1 MEHLWA
7 PWRMEYILGEEE
19 RGCIFCEKPK
29 QGTDAQNYIL
39 HRGERNFCMLNIYP
53 YNPGH
58 LMVAPYRHVA
68 RLEELNDEELLEHF
82 RLVGRCVSVLRE
94 TVSPSGFNIGINL
107 GKVAGAGVEDHIHT
121 HIVPRWEGDTNFM
134 PVISH
139 TRVLPEAL
147 AETYA
152 RLVAKF

>member
-1 MEHLWA
+1 
-7 PWRMEYILGEEE
+7 MEYILGKKAS
-19 RGCIFCEKPK
+19 GCIFCEKPK
-29 QGTDAQNYIL
+29 QDTDAQNYIL
-39 HRGERNFCMLNIYP
+39 HRGESNFSMLNIYP

-68 RLEELNDEELLEHF
+68 SMEEMNDEELLEHF

-94 TVSPSGFNIGINL
+94 TLSPSGFNIGINL

-139 TRVLPEAL
+139 TRVLPETL

-152 RLVAKF
+152 RLAGKLD